1 MNSSQGA
8 VIALALS
15 IPFVMC
21 LPPVVGWWIGSYLDE
36 RFETAPYL
44 TYIVLALGVIAGARE
59 AYRILKRI
67 KNELN
72 DEGN

>member
-1 MNSSQGA
+1 VNSRQGA
-8 VIALALS
+8 LVALALS

-21 LPPVVGWWIGSYLDE
+21 IPPLVGWWIGGHLDA
-36 RFETAPYL
+36 RFETTPYL
-44 TYIVLALGVIAGARE
+44 VYTGLLIGVIAGARE

-67 KNELN
+67 KTEFD